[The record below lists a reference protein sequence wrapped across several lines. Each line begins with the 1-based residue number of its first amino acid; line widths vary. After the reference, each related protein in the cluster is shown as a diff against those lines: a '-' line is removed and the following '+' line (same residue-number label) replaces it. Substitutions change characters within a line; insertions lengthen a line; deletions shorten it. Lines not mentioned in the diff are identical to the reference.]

1 MKKSELYHLAQIAV
15 VVSPAITPETK
26 IEILREL
33 LDREELE
40 IFCEEQEEKKNAETV
55 CGTSEN

>member
-15 VVSPAITPETK
+15 IGSQCIAPETK

-33 LDREELE
+33 IDKEELE
-40 IFCEEQEEKKNAETV
+40 IFCEEREGKNNAETV
-55 CGTSEN
+55 